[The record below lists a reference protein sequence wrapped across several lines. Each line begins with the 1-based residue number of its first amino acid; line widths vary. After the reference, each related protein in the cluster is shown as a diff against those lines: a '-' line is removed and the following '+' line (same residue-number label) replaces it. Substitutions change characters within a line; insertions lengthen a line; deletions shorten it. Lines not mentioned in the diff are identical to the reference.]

1 MAFIFNLNDTHCQVL
16 WICYVKPYQVLLNT
30 AVSTSDFGLVF
41 PGVCS
46 VFGNSTLLYISYKKK
61 HLLKPAEYFIINLA
75 VSDLG
80 LTVSL
85 YPMAI
90 TSSFYHRYTSEVIAP
105 PNQSKMANTKVAIL
119 NTGWWDSSTC
129 AIGEMA
135 CRLLFI
141 FHSPLSCMIACTYSI
156 CSCLFSPLLSLLW
169 SNFYLFCTV
178 LYLFLTHPLRPP
190 TQVAVW
196 ENHVFHL
203 RLLRDVVWHLQPDH
217 SHPAKHG
224 LLCESMLSVLW

>member
-1 MAFIFNLNDTHCQVL
+1 MLFSGRAEIMAFIFNLNDTHCQAL

-90 TSSFYHRYTSEVIAP
+90 TSSFYHRYTSGVIAP
-105 PNQSKMANTKVAIL
+105 PNQSKMANTKVAVL
-119 NTGWWDSSTC
+119 NTG
-129 AIGEMA
+129 
-135 CRLLFI
+135 
-141 FHSPLSCMIACTYSI
+141 
-156 CSCLFSPLLSLLW
+156 
-169 SNFYLFCTV
+169 
-178 LYLFLTHPLRPP
+178 
-190 TQVAVW
+190 
-196 ENHVFHL
+196 
-203 RLLRDVVWHLQPDH
+203 
-217 SHPAKHG
+217 
-224 LLCESMLSVLW
+224 